1 MGFWRWLKSLFA
13 FKPKEVREVP
23 RSEEAELPT
32 PEPKPEKVHKGIV
45 SATSVGDVR
54 FQLEK
59 LREQRIKEELLPSPE
74 TKRKTH
80 THSYTP
86 PAEQHR
92 DSISKFMK
100 GKASNR
106 YLKTI
111 KQSPK
116 IKIEEDN

>member
-1 MGFWRWLKSLFA
+1 MGFLNWLKNLFHKSEPKLPECSLSTPQQELLEKIES
-13 FKPKEVREVP
+13 KPKYVYLHLDEELRNVRLQIEKLK
-23 RSEEAELPT
+23 EEA
-32 PEPKPEKVHKGIV
+32 
-45 SATSVGDVR
+45 
-54 FQLEK
+54 
-59 LREQRIKEELLPSPE
+59 IKEELLPSPK